1 MRKKRIDLAKRSMAL
16 LIAVILTFQFAS
28 AAASAKTAADI
39 EPAAGAEAA
48 GAGSV
53 DISLEDAIEAE
64 TVPADEQVPEPE
76 AAVTEESVTAP
87 EAEESDEE
95 VTAEEETSGE
105 GFEAGEYAEQIDG
118 GAEEAAGEGAAEE
131 AVDERAAEE
140 EAADESTAEEDE
152 EAAGANAEA
161 IRETEASGEAED
173 AEDAETAR
181 SEEKEADAEEET
193 PEPLEGLDGS
203 EETPYIVGSVD
214 SGLVS
219 QLACVG
225 SVTVNPGAYSP
236 YFNSQSSGG
245 VGAGTQQYTVTQ
257 NGKTYTAYCAE
268 PEYVGVTAPS
278 NRNAYEITDS
288 SFNGWGANIRKV
300 MYFTY
305 GAPGGKSGQA
315 VYDKLMAWVNADLVR
330 QTNPPT
336 TRENLAYA
344 YSHVIVSKA
353 FNDMKNN
360 IGYGGPNSLWSIG
373 ATGAFASAIG
383 TVQDIVNT
391 AYAQANAPAGFR
403 VFLIP
408 STTERSQSFM
418 YWSYNPEG
426 SLQVK
431 KLVRP
436 KDNWANAA
444 PEGAY
449 AKIYIGGKYSPKGII
464 YNVYSDAGCT
474 KKAGSVT
481 MNEANGYGEAWEDGY
496 YTAFSNVITL
506 PVGTYYVR
514 EDAGT
519 SYVNPNLTVDTQ
531 VHTVKVGENN
541 KASNPAIVTSTD
553 HMESAWLLIVK
564 RAAEPG
570 YKASLG
576 GAEFKLYKWYDGK
589 GNLTGPIGTLTTH
602 ENGATDSVQ
611 VPIFDYLWVKE
622 VKAPAGYEPIEEPF
636 KITGLKK
643 GWENRHVET
652 VDEPVPTGSL
662 QVIKQPEESAREIT
676 AGNDCYSLKGAVFE
690 VYSDKAC
697 TKLVE
702 GGILTTDAEGRTEVL
717 RGLSI
722 GDYYIIEKKAS
733 PGFGLP
739 VNSFTK
745 KHPYKT
751 AVTEETIKGGKPVE
765 AECREPLKNDPI
777 SIVIDKTDAEGEEI
791 RSLADAKFAI
801 NYYNGT
807 YTEDTLPAE
816 PMRTWVV
823 KTIAVK
829 GRYQAGLNLRTKE
842 DKSFIEE
849 ESDPLYITASGKP
862 TLPYGTVS
870 VVELEAPDG
879 YIFEKGKVLGVF
891 AINENYRT
899 EDGFVMVDGVATLE
913 AKVNERRSRCG
924 VSFTKVDD
932 AGTKLAN
939 IPFLVK
945 NKKSGEQHVMLTDAN
960 GVLSTEADRH
970 SVNTNANDA
979 AYAGGVLDESKL
991 DASAGVW
998 FSGRKETD
1006 LTYLDDARGALPY
1019 GDYTFTELR
1028 SSANEGMSLVAPFT
1042 VKIDGTRKDGEVINL
1057 GNKIDRNKNI
1067 ITSVTSGRTGTQIAL
1082 AEKNAEFADSVTL
1095 SGYKGESTVTTK
1107 IYDIEANRQLAFADG
1122 KTEIVTKVTANG
1134 RETRVDVPFRLD
1146 ASALAGRTVA
1156 VVTIVENAGETTM
1169 HNADFSDEAEKIYFP
1184 LVSTRATVDGG
1195 KAAAAGGVKT
1205 IVDRVTYA
1213 GFPEGTS
1220 VKAVAEAVKK
1230 GATAAEDAVLAA
1242 ATKEASLKASGTIN
1256 TKLFVDTDALGGAG
1270 VYINEKIYV
1279 TVGGKD
1285 ILVAQESGR
1294 TDNNQNVSFVE
1305 ISTKV
1310 VNAKSGSGLAF
1321 AKKDAAFTDALTIAG
1336 FTGDVTA
1343 VTKLYNMTDGAYAAF
1358 ADGTSEITTTIAAD
1372 GSEQTIGIP
1381 FNLDGTA
1388 YAGKVLAV
1396 ETSVT
1401 GNGQTFKHNEVHDDK
1416 AETIYFPTMTT
1427 AAEGDNGHYV
1437 SPAVAKK
1444 ITDTIT
1450 WAGMPEG
1457 IVLTTKTRVFIL
1469 GEDASRDKEIT
1480 EAAVTNTYAV
1490 EATDGSRE
1498 VTVTLNTEKYA
1509 GKTLYI
1515 TEEDYVT
1522 VDGREVLVAAET
1534 DREAIDQYIYIP
1546 KLITK
1551 AVETETKEKTIPAV
1565 GIVSITD
1572 TVNFSG
1578 FRAGEKL
1585 KTVTE
1590 VWAKGKTAEDDILIK
1605 SVGGTYTTKTAK
1617 GSYDVV
1623 LEFALTD
1630 DIAGKPVYVVE
1641 KNYIGGVPAATEG
1654 SRDNESQ
1661 TVTPAGI
1668 ATTLTDTKTETHIAY
1683 AGPKV
1688 ELRDEIK
1695 YTGLIKGR
1703 KYKFYGL
1710 LQNEEGYAYD
1720 TKGEVTAIV
1729 AADALWPDKDLGED
1743 DEPMKKEEREA
1754 AIEKVISDND
1764 LIYAEAV
1771 RTAEAGSGS
1780 FFVDFEFDGVP
1791 FKGKK
1796 TVAAEG
1802 LYDEGDGKLL
1812 AIHSNPKDKDQTEEF
1827 PEILT
1832 TAADKATGTRMVGA
1846 FDGQAVIDRVDYR
1859 LMGEGTGIITVT
1871 ELIRKGK
1878 TAEEDEVVKT
1888 IRSRQ
1893 TVSGEGSYEIEIPFD
1908 AGAFAGDTLYVTERN
1923 YIVKEDGT
1931 EELISD
1937 HVDRDDESQTVYVPK
1952 LITSAADA
1960 KDGTKLVSVLDGGNA
1975 KVIDTVNYE
1984 NMVPGTQ
1991 VITVAKL
1998 FVKGGTAEDD
2008 TLVTEVRAEAARLI
2022 ETACGSYEVEL
2033 PFDAA
2038 AFEGKS
2044 LYAAEE
2050 NYLLVTKTDEAWNVT
2065 EEEVLISEH
2074 SDRDDEE
2081 QTVKVPEIGTTLT
2094 DSETQTHISLAD
2106 AEVTNNDEVA
2116 YKNLTPGRSY
2126 PIVTIYMDELG
2137 HVCRKDGTVI
2147 LESGFDAMHYYS
2159 IGSHEDTVKALEAD
2173 NVLYAVTGFT
2183 PDAENGS
2190 VTVPVKYDG
2199 RPFMGRKVVAAEGV
2213 FEEGRV
2219 LAAHIEPEDEGQTVY
2234 LPKIITTAVDGR
2246 DGDKKILAG
2255 NDAAIRDTLVYEM
2268 YPEGTE
2274 ITTVLELYDVETG
2287 KPIVVDGRPVTKT
2300 ETFTAGVKGRKE
2312 ITVTFNTAGL
2322 GGKKVGLVE
2331 TNYLKTGGKD
2341 VVVSR
2346 DTYESNKDQIVE
2358 IQEEVKITPSVEPPK
2373 QQTPPKQEK
2382 PRKIVKTG
2390 DESNALLWIGI
2401 GMVAA
2406 LILFV
2411 MSQKRKR
2418 NHTERT

>member
-1 MRKKRIDLAKRSMAL
+1 MLR
-16 LIAVILTFQFAS
+16 
-28 AAASAKTAADI
+28 
-39 EPAAGAEAA
+39 
-48 GAGSV
+48 
-53 DISLEDAIEAE
+53 
-64 TVPADEQVPEPE
+64 
-76 AAVTEESVTAP
+76 
-87 EAEESDEE
+87 
-95 VTAEEETSGE
+95 
-105 GFEAGEYAEQIDG
+105 
-118 GAEEAAGEGAAEE
+118 
-131 AVDERAAEE
+131 
-140 EAADESTAEEDE
+140 EDE
-152 EAAGANAEA
+152 G
-161 IRETEASGEAED
+161 
-173 AEDAETAR
+173 
-181 SEEKEADAEEET
+181 
-193 PEPLEGLDGS
+193 
-203 EETPYIVGSVD
+203 
-214 SGLVS
+214 S
-219 QLACVG
+219 QL
-225 SVTVNPGAYSP
+225 
-236 YFNSQSSGG
+236 
-245 VGAGTQQYTVTQ
+245 
-257 NGKTYTAYCAE
+257 
-268 PEYVGVTAPS
+268 
-278 NRNAYEITDS
+278 
-288 SFNGWGANIRKV
+288 
-300 MYFTY
+300 
-305 GAPGGKSGQA
+305 
-315 VYDKLMAWVNADLVR
+315 
-330 QTNPPT
+330 
-336 TRENLAYA
+336 
-344 YSHVIVSKA
+344 
-353 FNDMKNN
+353 
-360 IGYGGPNSLWSIG
+360 
-373 ATGAFASAIG
+373 
-383 TVQDIVNT
+383 
-391 AYAQANAPAGFR
+391 
-403 VFLIP
+403 
-408 STTERSQSFM
+408 
-418 YWSYNPEG
+418 
-426 SLQVK
+426 
-431 KLVRP
+431 
-436 KDNWANAA
+436 
-444 PEGAY
+444 
-449 AKIYIGGKYSPKGII
+449 
-464 YNVYSDAGCT
+464 
-474 KKAGSVT
+474 
-481 MNEANGYGEAWEDGY
+481 
-496 YTAFSNVITL
+496 
-506 PVGTYYVR
+506 
-514 EDAGT
+514 
-519 SYVNPNLTVDTQ
+519 
-531 VHTVKVGENN
+531 
-541 KASNPAIVTSTD
+541 
-553 HMESAWLLIVK
+553 
-564 RAAEPG
+564 
-570 YKASLG
+570 
-576 GAEFKLYKWYDGK
+576 
-589 GNLTGPIGTLTTH
+589 
-602 ENGATDSVQ
+602 
-611 VPIFDYLWVKE
+611 KE
-622 VKAPAGYEPIEEPF
+622 
-636 KITGLKK
+636 
-643 GWENRHVET
+643 
-652 VDEPVPTGSL
+652 
-662 QVIKQPEESAREIT
+662 
-676 AGNDCYSLKGAVFE
+676 
-690 VYSDKAC
+690 
-697 TKLVE
+697 
-702 GGILTTDAEGRTEVL
+702 
-717 RGLSI
+717 
-722 GDYYIIEKKAS
+722 
-733 PGFGLP
+733 
-739 VNSFTK
+739 
-745 KHPYKT
+745 
-751 AVTEETIKGGKPVE
+751 
-765 AECREPLKNDPI
+765 
-777 SIVIDKTDAEGEEI
+777 
-791 RSLADAKFAI
+791 
-801 NYYNGT
+801 
-807 YTEDTLPAE
+807 
-816 PMRTWVV
+816 
-823 KTIAVK
+823 
-829 GRYQAGLNLRTKE
+829 YQA
-842 DKSFIEE
+842 
-849 ESDPLYITASGKP
+849 
-862 TLPYGTVS
+862 
-870 VVELEAPDG
+870 
-879 YIFEKGKVLGVF
+879 
-891 AINENYRT
+891 
-899 EDGFVMVDGVATLE
+899 
-913 AKVNERRSRCG
+913 
-924 VSFTKVDD
+924 
-932 AGTKLAN
+932 
-939 IPFLVK
+939 
-945 NKKSGEQHVMLTDAN
+945 
-960 GVLSTEADRH
+960 
-970 SVNTNANDA
+970 
-979 AYAGGVLDESKL
+979 
-991 DASAGVW
+991 
-998 FSGRKETD
+998 
-1006 LTYLDDARGALPY
+1006 
-1019 GDYTFTELR
+1019 
-1028 SSANEGMSLVAPFT
+1028 
-1042 VKIDGTRKDGEVINL
+1042 
-1057 GNKIDRNKNI
+1057 
-1067 ITSVTSGRTGTQIAL
+1067 IAC
-1082 AEKNAEFADSVTL
+1082 
-1095 SGYKGESTVTTK
+1095 
-1107 IYDIEANRQLAFADG
+1107 
-1122 KTEIVTKVTANG
+1122 
-1134 RETRVDVPFRLD
+1134 
-1146 ASALAGRTVA
+1146 
-1156 VVTIVENAGETTM
+1156 
-1169 HNADFSDEAEKIYFP
+1169 
-1184 LVSTRATVDGG
+1184 GG

-1343 VTKLYNMTDGAYAAF
+1343 VTKLYNVTDGAYAAF

-1812 AIHSNPKDKDQTEEF
+1812 AIHSDPKDKEQTEEF